1 MLLAINKN
9 MFLNDSS
16 TPVFQ
21 QSNDLCLLRLMVLGP
36 SFEWSEFKEFVETQ
50 TDGLVS
56 NIQLGSHSTVDEF
69 RASSWQD
76 WARPIYEEYE
86 KLVKYV

>member
-21 QSNDLCLLRLMVLGP
+21 QSNDLCLLRLMVLNSP
-36 SFEWSEFKEFVETQ
+36 FEWSEFKEFVETQ
-50 TDGLVS
+50 TDGLIKHTVKA
-56 NIQLGSHSTVDEF
+56 IQSLMNLEHHLGKTG
-69 RASSWQD
+69 QD
-76 WARPIYEEYE
+76 LSMKSMEN
-86 KLVKYV
+86 